1 MDEIDI
7 WRTAYVLMT
16 QHGDAAEIVAAQR
29 ADELLETRDRLGC
42 LVFTKIRRAI
52 AN

>member
-1 MDEIDI
+1 MDEIVI
-7 WRTAYVLMT
+7 WRTAHVLVA
-16 QHGDAAEIVAAQR
+16 QHDAAEIVAAQR
-29 ADELLETRDRLGC
+29 ADELLEAGDRLGC